1 MGKTVL
7 RADQGVKRPA
17 RTGSSTDATTA
28 SPPHTESRDTICGIC
43 PAGCFVTSRLE
54 DGVVTRVEARADHP
68 LGMIC
73 TIGAHS
79 GQIIHDPDRLK
90 YPMRRVGVKGDF
102 QFERISWDEA
112 FETIAEKFKGIKA
125 ESGAEATA
133 IYTGRGSFELSLC
146 DVFQPAG
153 VAVSSASSVLFPF
166 GSPNTLGVGALCYVS
181 FAMIAPHVTFGEMYI
196 SLEMDVDQADLVVI
210 WGANPATDSPPLQH
224 QKILAAR
231 ERGAEILCIDPRRNE
246 TAKATAAEWIAPR
259 PGTDGALALSMIQV
273 LIEEE
278 LYDDEFVRDWTV
290 GFEQLAQ
297 YTQHFRPEV
306 AAEITSVPA
315 DVIRRIARSIAA
327 ARGATPVMYTGLEY
341 SDSGVQAIRA
351 VFTLWALAGQLD
363 VPGGLCIRMRENQF
377 PINRDGLVANPNVN
391 KALGIDRFPI
401 YSHYRGESHAIAL
414 PQSVLEGN
422 PYRIRGMMI
431 LGGSIITAWPDPQLW
446 KKTLQG
452 LDFLVCVD
460 RYLTADAAYAD
471 IVLPATTMYETNSYM
486 VYGPVFALREKL
498 LEPIG
503 EARDDFHILAEL
515 AQRLGYGELYPQSDE
530 ERLRHV
536 LKGSGFSLEE
546 VRAAGGSVRLDGV
559 MMQYKKWQKGL
570 LREDG
575 EPGFATTSGKFEIS
589 SSILAEHGYD
599 PLPFYTEPAEG
610 PISQPDLADRYPL
623 VFNSGARIFADFR
636 TQHHGV
642 RKLKD
647 HALDPCVTLNSQ
659 DAAARQIEDGD
670 WVWVENS
677 RGRVRFRAIVSDDI
691 KAGAIDANM
700 GGGGPLGSK
709 AWQQCNV
716 NELTDL
722 ERYDPISGFPVY
734 KALLCEVVR
743 DQQGGEKRKMPTAQS
758 STEEP
763 MTTAK
768 DKPQKQVYLDHNA
781 STPVHADVLEAMLPF
796 LKHSGG
802 NPSSIHTQGSDAR
815 VAVEA
820 ARRMVAASINCT
832 ARRIVFT
839 GGGSEADNLAIKGA
853 AIALSA
859 KGTHLITSEVE
870 HPAVLGACQG
880 LEELGFH
887 TTIVPVG
894 RDGRVDPRTVQKAL
908 RPDTVLVTIMLAN
921 NELGSIQNLREITE
935 LCHQQNVLVHTD
947 AVQALGKI
955 GVDVDELG
963 VDLLSVSAH
972 KLHGP
977 KGIGALYI
985 RKGVELSPLIQGGGQ
1000 EHGLRAGTE
1009 NVAGIVGFGKACE
1022 ILRQRLN
1029 SGAMTKVAALR
1040 DQLERSLCDLIP
1052 GTRINGSTTDR
1063 TPNTTNL
1070 HVPGLRGESLVLTL
1084 DRHGVYFSSGSACK
1098 SGNPDPSHVLK
1109 AIGLSDEEAHCCIR
1123 LSLGVDTT
1131 QEEIDY
1137 VVAAFG
1143 RVVKESR
1150 NSIQFVGC
1158 R

>member
-7 RADQGVKRPA
+7 RDDQATNRSTSADP
-17 RTGSSTDATTA
+17 STNAPIA
-28 SPPHTESRDTICGIC
+28 LKPVVESRHTICGIC

-54 DGVVTRVEARADHP
+54 DGVVTRVDARADHP

-79 GQIIHDPDRLK
+79 PQIINDPDRHK
-90 YPMRRVGVKGDF
+90 YPLRRVGDKGNF

-112 FETIAEKFKGIKA
+112 FETIAAKFKGIKA

-153 VAVSSASSVLFPF
+153 VAMSSASSVLFPF

-224 QKILAAR
+224 QRIVAAR
-231 ERGAEILCIDPRRNE
+231 QRGAEVLCIDPRRNE
-246 TAKATAAEWIAPR
+246 TAKATDAEWIAPR

-273 LIEEE
+273 LVEEE
-278 LYDDEFVRDWTV
+278 LYDDEFVQNWTV

-315 DVIRRIARSIAA
+315 DVIRRVARAIAA

-377 PINRDGLVANPNVN
+377 PINREGLIANPNVS

-422 PYRIRGMMI
+422 PYRIRAMMI
-431 LGGSIITAWPDPQLW
+431 LGGSIITAWPDPELW

-486 VYGPVFALREKL
+486 VYGPVFALRERL
-498 LEPIG
+498 LEPLG

-515 AQRLGYGELYPQSDE
+515 AQRLGYGELYPQNDE

-575 EPGFATTSGKFEIS
+575 EPGFATASGKFEIS

-599 PLPFYTEPAEG
+599 PLPVYTEPAEG
-610 PISQPDLADRYPL
+610 PIAQPELADRYPL

-647 HALDPCVTLNSQ
+647 HALEPCVTLNSQ
-659 DAAARQIEDGD
+659 DAAARQIEHGD

-677 RGRVRFRAIVSDDI
+677 RGRVRFRANVSDDI
-691 KAGAIDANM
+691 VAGAIDARWDPKRGRSAMSMNSPICKDM
-700 GGGGPLGSK
+700 IPSAVFRCTRHFCAKWCGTSLAVK
-709 AWQQCNV
+709 RANWQ
-716 NELTDL
+716 
-722 ERYDPISGFPVY
+722 
-734 KALLCEVVR
+734 
-743 DQQGGEKRKMPTAQS
+743 
-758 STEEP
+758 
-763 MTTAK
+763 
-768 DKPQKQVYLDHNA
+768 
-781 STPVHADVLEAMLPF
+781 
-796 LKHSGG
+796 
-802 NPSSIHTQGSDAR
+802 
-815 VAVEA
+815 
-820 ARRMVAASINCT
+820 
-832 ARRIVFT
+832 
-839 GGGSEADNLAIKGA
+839 
-853 AIALSA
+853 
-859 KGTHLITSEVE
+859 
-870 HPAVLGACQG
+870 
-880 LEELGFH
+880 
-887 TTIVPVG
+887 
-894 RDGRVDPRTVQKAL
+894 
-908 RPDTVLVTIMLAN
+908 
-921 NELGSIQNLREITE
+921 
-935 LCHQQNVLVHTD
+935 
-947 AVQALGKI
+947 
-955 GVDVDELG
+955 
-963 VDLLSVSAH
+963 
-972 KLHGP
+972 
-977 KGIGALYI
+977 
-985 RKGVELSPLIQGGGQ
+985 
-1000 EHGLRAGTE
+1000 
-1009 NVAGIVGFGKACE
+1009 
-1022 ILRQRLN
+1022 
-1029 SGAMTKVAALR
+1029 
-1040 DQLERSLCDLIP
+1040 
-1052 GTRINGSTTDR
+1052 
-1063 TPNTTNL
+1063 
-1070 HVPGLRGESLVLTL
+1070 
-1084 DRHGVYFSSGSACK
+1084 
-1098 SGNPDPSHVLK
+1098 
-1109 AIGLSDEEAHCCIR
+1109 
-1123 LSLGVDTT
+1123 
-1131 QEEIDY
+1131 
-1137 VVAAFG
+1137 
-1143 RVVKESR
+1143 
-1150 NSIQFVGC
+1150 
-1158 R
+1158 